1 MVFKNNGKLDP
12 RNYRVLG
19 LSSILAVILINNMQ
33 RPSDSHVV
41 VSLVVDSDIGGEIER
56 RVHFGLSWE
65 GEKNRCR

>member
-1 MVFKNNGKLDP
+1 LILETIECSVFP
-12 RNYRVLG
+12 F
-19 LSSILAVILINNMQ
+19 ILAVILINNMQ